1 METAN
6 LKKFAQQARATL
18 LEQVNTKL
26 HFVLA
31 KDSLARREHPAS
43 IAELE
48 AKIAELGKQ
57 QLIERVAYI
66 WFNRFSALRYMDVN
80 HYTRIFMRIVLF

>member
-1 METAN
+1 MDTAN
-6 LKKFAQQARATL
+6 LKKFAQHARATL

-26 HFVLA
+26 SFVLA
-31 KDSLARREHPAS
+31 KDSLARREHNA
-43 IAELE
+43 AVTELE
-48 AKIAELGKQ
+48 AKIAELGRQ

-80 HYTRIFMRIVLF
+80 L